1 MGWVTV
7 QSAVQ
12 GRGHLSSGTPCQD
25 KTFSVV
31 KDGCSV
37 CALAD
42 GAGTASHSHFGAE
55 AVTQAVC
62 NFMAENFDFV
72 INEENGVTVKKH
84 ILEVVGR
91 CLDALCAEQGCSV
104 KDLASTLLFVAVK
117 AGKFVICHIGD
128 GVIGY
133 FKNGEVLVAS
143 HPENGEFANTTVFT
157 TSNNAIASMKLIKG
171 DLNQISG
178 FVLMSDGSENSF
190 YNKRNKVLSPS
201 LARLFK
207 LASVCDGA
215 FMSQGLCETLENC
228 VKQKTTDDC
237 SIVLMSQ
244 LAKGRGFAD
253 LADADKCELL
263 RLLDTRTSR
272 KRLNSFEDALDALR
286 SWSSRWAAKRRLHW
300 RGKKLD
306 RILNRLGKANLLQ
319 VREDGCCKSALRA
332 FL

>member
-1 MGWVTV
+1 MNWITV

-42 GAGTASHSHFGAE
+42 GAGSASHSHFGAD
-55 AVTQAVC
+55 AVTRAIC

-72 INEENGVTVKKH
+72 INEGNGVAIKKR
-84 ILEVVGR
+84 ILEVVGG
-91 CLDALCAEQGCSV
+91 CLEKLSREQGCAL

-117 AGKFVICHIGD
+117 SGKFVICHVGD
-128 GVIGY
+128 GVVGY
-133 FKNGEVLVAS
+133 YKDGRVLVAS

-157 TSNNAIASMKLIKG
+157 TSTNAIACMKLFKG
-171 DLNQISG
+171 DLKQISG
-178 FVLMSDGSENSF
+178 FVLMSDGTENSF

-201 LARLFK
+201 LVRLFK
-207 LASVCDGA
+207 LVSVCDA
-215 FMSQGLCETLENC
+215 DIMSRGLYNTLENC
-228 VKQKTTDDC
+228 VKPKTSDDC
-237 SIVLMSQ
+237 SMVLMLRS
-244 LAKGRGFAD
+244 ADGFESFS
-253 LADADKCELL
+253 DADKCELL
-263 RLLDTRTSR
+263 RLANTRASR
-272 KRLNSFEDALDALR
+272 KRLKSIENILAALR
-286 SWSSRWAAKRRLHW
+286 SWSSYRSVKRRLHL

-306 RILNRLGKANLLQ
+306 RILELLKNANFLQ
-319 VREDGCCKSALRA
+319 VREDGCYKSALRA

>member
-1 MGWVTV
+1 MCWVTV

-25 KTFSVV
+25 KTFSVI

-42 GAGTASHSHFGAE
+42 GAGSASLSHFGAE
-55 AVTQAVC
+55 AVTQAIC

-72 INEENGVTVKKH
+72 INEEDGVAVKQR
-84 ILEVVGR
+84 ILEVVGQR
-91 CLDALCAEQGCSV
+91 LDALCAERGCSL

-117 AGKFVICHIGD
+117 TGKFVICHIGD

-171 DLNQISG
+171 NLNQISG

-215 FMSQGLCETLENC
+215 FMSQGLRDALENC
-228 VKQKTTDDC
+228 VKRKTTDDC
-237 SIVLMSQ
+237 SMVLMSQ
-244 LAKGRGFAD
+244 PAVGRGFAD
-253 LADADKCELL
+253 LADTDKCEFL
-263 RLLDTRTSR
+263 RLPDTRASR
-272 KRLNSFEDALDALR
+272 KRLKSFEDALDALR
-286 SWSSRWAAKRRLHW
+286 SWSSYRAAKRRLHW
-300 RGKKLD
+300 RGKKLN
-306 RILNRLGKANLLQ
+306 RILARLGKANLLQ
-319 VREDGCCKSALRA
+319 VREDGCYKSALRA